1 MSDAAEKI
9 RAIFDK
15 IAVDALGKQLG
26 RPEGTAHATVT
37 ATDDT
42 IDVLIEFD
50 PPSYL
55 PMQPHEAPRI
65 PDLCP
70 DETWTDETLAIHD
83 TEKAIDEAK
92 WLAESD
98 ARPYRLDEPHN
109 PETCRD
115 PACDC
120 MPF

>member
-15 IAVDALGKQLG
+15 AAVDALGKQLG
-26 RPEGTAHATVT
+26 RSEGTAHATITV
-37 ATDDT
+37 TDDT
-42 IDVLIEFD
+42 VDVLIDFD

-55 PMQPHEAPRI
+55 PMREHTPPRI

-70 DETWTDETLAIHD
+70 D
-83 TEKAIDEAK
+83 
-92 WLAESD
+92 D
-98 ARPYRLDEPHN
+98 ARDRIQGANHPPPPHP
-109 PETCRD
+109 PETCTD

-120 MPF
+120 MPFEEP